1 MTMADRDGV
10 IWLDGAMVPWRE
22 AKVHVLTHTL
32 HYGMGVFE
40 GIRAY
45 ETARGTAIFRLDEHI
60 GRLFRSARI
69 LGIPMPYDHATL
81 TEVCRRVV
89 RDNDLKSAYLRPLVF
104 YGAEGMGLRADN
116 LKAHAMVAAWYWGP
130 YLGAA
135 GQEGGSASRR
145 RPIPAIMST
154 SPCARPRR
162 TATT

>member
-1 MTMADRDGV
+1 MAAPILGMGVGQLAMTMADRDGV

-45 ETARGTAIFRLDEHI
+45 ETARGTGIFRLNEHI

-89 RDNDLKSAYLRPLVF
+89 RDNDLKSAYIGPWSSTVP
-104 YGAEGMGLRADN
+104 GMGLRADN
-116 LKAHAMVAAWYWGP
+116 LKAA
-130 YLGAA
+130 
-135 GQEGGSASRR
+135 
-145 RPIPAIMST
+145 
-154 SPCARPRR
+154 
-162 TATT
+162 